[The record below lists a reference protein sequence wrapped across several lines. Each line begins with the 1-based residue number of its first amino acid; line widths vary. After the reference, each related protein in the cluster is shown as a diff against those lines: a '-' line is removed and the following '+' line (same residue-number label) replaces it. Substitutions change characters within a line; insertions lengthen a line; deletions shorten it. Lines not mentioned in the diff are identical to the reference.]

1 MRDSRG
7 KINTRTW
14 SLSTRQGEATIISL
28 NAELSGTG
36 TRIDANAS
44 SLAWGRHALLPGPAA
59 FIARSACPGYGCV
72 YLALPSPSRGL
83 ETRSQAGT
91 KGINLERDCESCL
104 ELCCVP
110 ECACL
115 LGGNRTEVN

>member
-83 ETRSQAGT
+83 ETRSQAGARGLLT
-91 KGINLERDCESCL
+91 LSVTVSRALNSVVCL
-104 ELCCVP
+104 SVH
-110 ECACL
+110 ACL
-115 LGGNRTEVN
+115 AAIGQK

>member
-83 ETRSQAGT
+83 ETRSQAGARGLT
-91 KGINLERDCESCL
+91 LSVTVSRALNSVVCL
-104 ELCCVP
+104 
-110 ECACL
+110 CACL

>member
-83 ETRSQAGT
+83 ETRSQAGARGFLT
-91 KGINLERDCESCL
+91 LSVTVSRALNSVVCL
-104 ELCCVP
+104 SVH
-110 ECACL
+110 ACL
-115 LGGNRTEVN
+115 AAIGQK

>member
-83 ETRSQAGT
+83 ETRSQAGARGLT
-91 KGINLERDCESCL
+91 LSVTVSRALNSVVCL
-104 ELCCVP
+104 SVH
-110 ECACL
+110 ACL
-115 LGGNRTEVN
+115 AAIGQK